1 MKKKCNSLVNQH
13 INHYK
18 STYFNK
24 NPRILGHTMPHH
36 AAPAEAVR
44 RPGGVSPGRATG
56 ALRGRGT
63 ERRLRPGF
71 KSQGP
76 AENNGGLMVVYN
88 GKSYEHRFGGT
99 PMT

>member
-1 MKKKCNSLVNQH
+1 
-13 INHYK
+13 
-18 STYFNK
+18 
-24 NPRILGHTMPHH
+24 MPHH

-71 KSQGP
+71 ESQGP
-76 AENNGGLMVVYN
+76 AENNGGLMVV
-88 GKSYEHRFGGT
+88 
-99 PMT
+99 